1 MKGARKSLKRPRNPT
16 GFVRPHPDTKTKRWQ
31 GIVKYPDLDKPGQW
45 KSRSQTFERKADA
58 QAWVDE
64 TLSEHRKNPAY
75 KPPSDEGFATFV
87 SRWLNDV
94 AKIQVRETTWNAYYY
109 AVQPALRLIGDKPL
123 KHIAPLDIQGVY
135 TSMIADGIKP
145 ATIRITH
152 NVCRQAL
159 DAAVDYQMIPVN
171 PVHRVKPPRVPKP
184 VVHPPTPVQARAL
197 LHVADNH
204 MWKTLWYMI
213 ALTGCRR
220 GEALGLQWGDIDW
233 TGRTLTIQRTLA
245 GKAARRQIH
254 EPKTASGRRVVA
266 GSKFLMDL
274 LNAHQHQ
281 QKLVRIAAGAD
292 WVETGF
298 IFTTRTGKPLDGDNV
313 RRAFK
318 KLLKVAGLDES
329 TRIHDLRHAMATTW
343 LAQGVPV
350 KVVSERLGHASIA
363 ITLQLY
369 GHVLPNMQSEAAEQ
383 MDRWLLDNDSLP
395 DKGSR
400 TSPRRHHE
408 T

>member
-1 MKGARKSLKRPRNPT
+1 MNRPRNPS
-16 GFVRPHPDTKTKRWQ
+16 GFVRQHPDTKTRRWQ
-31 GIVKYPDLDKPGQW
+31 GIVKYPDPDKPGQW
-45 KSRSQTFERKADA
+45 KTRAKTFEKKADA
-58 QAWVDE
+58 QAWVDD
-64 TLSEHRKNPAY
+64 TLSEHRKNPTY
-75 KPPSDEGFATFV
+75 RPPSDEGFGTFLT
-87 SRWLNDV
+87 RWLNDV
-94 AKIQVRETTWNAYYY
+94 AKIQVQSTTWSAYYY
-109 AVQPALRLIGDKPL
+109 AVQPAIRLIGDKPL
-123 KHIAPLDIQGVY
+123 KTITPLDLQGVY
-135 TSMIADGIKP
+135 TSMIGEGTKP

-171 PVHRVKPPRVPKP
+171 PAHRVKPPRVAKP

-197 LHVADNH
+197 LHVADH
-204 MWKTLWYMI
+204 HLWKTLWYVI

-233 TGRTLTIQRTLA
+233 TGRALTIQRTLT

-274 LNAHQHQ
+274 LKAHQHQ
-281 QKLVRIAAGAD
+281 QKLVRIAAGAN

-298 IFTTRTGKPLDGDNV
+298 VFTTRTGKPLDGDNV

-318 KLLKVAGLDES
+318 KLLKVAELDES

-343 LAQGVPV
+343 LAQGIPV

-383 MDRWLLDNDSLP
+383 MDRWLLEPDQDS
-395 DKGSR
+395 SA
-400 TSPRRHHE
+400 SPRRHHDP
-408 T
+408 

>member
-1 MKGARKSLKRPRNPT
+1 MPDRPRNPS
-16 GFVRPHPDTKTKRWQ
+16 GFVRRHPDTKSKRYQ
-31 GIVKYPDLDKPGQW
+31 GIVKYPDPSGNW
-45 KSRSQTFERKADA
+45 KSRSKTFERQAEA

-64 TLSEHRKNPAY
+64 TVVEHRKNPAY
-75 KPPSDEGFATFV
+75 QPPSDAKFGAFV
-87 SRWLNDV
+87 TRWLDDV
-94 AKIQVRETTWNAYYY
+94 AKIQVRNTTWNAYYY
-109 AVQPALRLIGDKPL
+109 AVKPVIHLIGDKPL
-123 KHIAPLDIQGVY
+123 KNLTPLDIQSAY
-135 TSMIADGIKP
+135 TAMVRSGTKP

-171 PVHRVKPPRVPKP
+171 PVHRVKPPRIPKP
-184 VVHPPTPVQARAL
+184 VVHPPSRDQARAL
-197 LHVADNH
+197 LRIADNH
-204 MWKTLWYMI
+204 MWKVLWYII

-220 GEALGLQWGDIDW
+220 GEALGLQWVDIDW
-233 TGRTLTIQRTLA
+233 DHHTLTIARTLT
-245 GKAARRQIH
+245 GKAAHRELH

-266 GSKFLMDL
+266 SSKFLLEL
-274 LNAHQHQ
+274 LKDHQHQ
-281 QKLVRIAAGAD
+281 QKLLKVASDD
-292 WVETGF
+292 WHDAGF

-318 KLLKVAGLDES
+318 KLLKAAELPDT

-369 GHVLPNMQSEAAEQ
+369 GHVMPNMQAEAAEQ
-383 MDRWLLDNDSLP
+383 MDAWLLGDTSDP
-395 DKGSR
+395 
-400 TSPRRHHE
+400 SPRRHHE
-408 T
+408 P